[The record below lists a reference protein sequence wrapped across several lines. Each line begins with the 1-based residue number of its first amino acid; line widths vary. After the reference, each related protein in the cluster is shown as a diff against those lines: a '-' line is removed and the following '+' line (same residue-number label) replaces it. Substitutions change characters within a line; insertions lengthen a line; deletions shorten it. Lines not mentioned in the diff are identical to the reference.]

1 MLTIFEYIQ
10 KHGAR
15 ATAKQL
21 ITQRVRRLSG
31 LDLSDLPDSAEICA
45 IVDNLEQ
52 QLKTD
57 SANKDNIKE
66 ILTGIDADFLE
77 SLIYE

>member
-10 KHGAR
+10 KYGAR
-15 ATAKQL
+15 ATARQL
-21 ITQRVRRLSG
+21 ISQRFKRFTG
-31 LDLSDLPDSAEICA
+31 LTLSDFPDTSELCA
-45 IVDNLEQ
+45 IIDNLEY

-57 SANKDNIKE
+57 SADKEKIKE
-66 ILTGIDADFLE
+66 ILSEISADFLE